1 MDQNEVTDNSLGS
14 GETLTGG
21 HNPLRMMQQ
30 VTLGYN
36 VCCRRVGWGL
46 QPPIHLSTPTCIR
59 THTVTT
65 AASKTHVFTHL
76 NSSVAHGPTNHW
88 TDGCI
93 DGPMDQREDAQT
105 KPLVELRICN

>member
-30 VTLGYN
+30 VTLGCY

-46 QPPIHLSTPTCIR
+46 QPPIHPSTPTCTR

-65 AASKTHVFTHL
+65 AASKTHTFEL
-76 NSSVAHGPTNHW
+76 ERGSWTN
-88 TDGCI
+88 
-93 DGPMDQREDAQT
+93 E
-105 KPLVELRICN
+105 PLD